1 MAGYTGRVSMSICT
15 ECGQPLSTTA
25 EGCPHCGAPAAVA
38 LRAPTAP
45 VADWP
50 VPLEAAVRAAL
61 QWPEGE
67 LAAAQLVRVESIKLD
82 EADASDLP
90 RIVAGLRGL
99 PALKMLGL
107 SRAGIADARPLGELD
122 GLRYLYLEKNHI
134 TDLAP
139 LCGLKQLK
147 QLWLY
152 GNPLEPA
159 AVAAL
164 EQALPKCEVFI

>member
-1 MAGYTGRVSMSICT
+1 MSMATCT
-15 ECGQPLSTTA
+15 ECSQPLSTTA
-25 EGCPHCGAPAAVA
+25 AVCPHCGAPAVVA
-38 LRAPTAP
+38 LRSPAAVP
-45 VADWP
+45 ADWP
-50 VPLEAAVRAAL
+50 AALTAAVRAAL

-67 LAAAQLVRVESIKLD
+67 LAAVQLSQVESVKLD
-82 EADASDLP
+82 EVNAADLTKL
-90 RIVAGLRGL
+90 VAGLRGL

-107 SRAGIADARPLGELD
+107 SRAGIADAGPLRELV

-134 TDLAP
+134 TDPAP
-139 LCGLKQLK
+139 LCELKVLK

-164 EQALPKCEVFI
+164 EKALPKCEVFI